1 VFNRHACNIKGS
13 EGDRLDRLESM
24 AVFVDIVATGSLA
37 AAAEQRGL
45 SPSMVG
51 KHLRFLEEHFGAQLL
66 QRTTRRQRLT
76 ESGEL
81 FLERCREILSQIE
94 QAKEDAQAPSKSP
107 SGLLRVSA
115 PISFGVT
122 QLSPALPEFLSNYE
136 NVRIDL
142 TLTDA
147 PIDPV
152 SHNVDVAFRIGPL
165 ADSWLIARPLTP
177 YWMVVCASPNYL
189 AKHGTPALPQE
200 LKKHVCLGHTRWGL
214 RHAWHF
220 DGPEGLVDV
229 PLDYRMRID
238 NGPALREAARSG
250 AGIIMQPRM
259 LVSEDIRS
267 GKLKQLLT
275 NYKVHPRPFYLV
287 HARNRKLPAKVRS
300 FVEFA
305 MKRFCQKE

>member
-1 VFNRHACNIKGS
+1 
-13 EGDRLDRLESM
+13 M

-51 KHLRFLEEHFGAQLL
+51 KHLRFLEDHFGVQLL

-81 FLERCREILSQIE
+81 VLERCREILDRIE
-94 QAKEDAQAPSKSP
+94 QIKEDALEPTKTP
-107 SGLLRVSA
+107 SGLLRISA
-115 PISFGVT
+115 PISFGVS
-122 QLSPALPEFLSNYE
+122 QLSPALSEFLSTYK
-136 NVRIDL
+136 NVRVDLVLADTPIDL
-142 TLTDA
+142 
-147 PIDPV
+147 I

-165 ADSWLIARPLTP
+165 EDSSLIARPLTP
-177 YWMVVCASPNYL
+177 YWMVVCASPQYL
-189 AKHGTPALPQE
+189 AQHGTPVLPQD
-200 LKKHVCLGHTRWGL
+200 LKKHDCLGHTRWGL

-220 DGPEGLVDV
+220 VGPEGQIDV
-229 PLDYRMRID
+229 PLDYRIRID
-238 NGPALREAARSG
+238 NGPALREAARAG

-267 GKLKQLLT
+267 GRLKPLLT
-275 NYKVHPRPFYLV
+275 KYKVQPRPFYLV
-287 HARNRKLPAKVRS
+287 HARNKKLPAKTRT

-305 MKRFCQKE
+305 IKRFSQKN